1 MAEIVSASPVARR
14 TAERLGVA
22 LAGVVGSGPFGRI
35 LKADVVAAAER
46 PSAPPPVAPAPAAP
60 SAAPSPAPAAP
71 SPAPVASTPAT
82 GPLPALALDVEVDL
96 TAATALRDQL
106 AGLGD
111 PAPELVH
118 LVAAAAARALRDDAT
133 AGVDVGVAVPQGD
146 GVALAVVR
154 GADAKSLS
162 ALAAESREPGDG
174 GEPALVVV
182 DAGALGVDRVAPV
195 QAPAVALLAVGA
207 IRLLPAAEG
216 ARPVVSLSL
225 ASTPGG
231 AGLAG
236 VARLLGAVRDLLE
249 QPLRLAL

>member
-1 MAEIVSASPVARR
+1 MAAVAETPSASPVARR
-14 TAERLGVA
+14 TAQRLGVA
-22 LAGVVGSGPFGRI
+22 LAGVAGNGPFGRI
-35 LKADVVAAAER
+35 LKADVVVAAER
-46 PSAPPPVAPAPAAP
+46 APAPPAA
-60 SAAPSPAPAAP
+60 APAPAAP
-71 SPAPVASTPAT
+71 SPAPVASAPAT

-96 TAATALRDQL
+96 AAATALREQL

-111 PAPELVH
+111 PAPDLVH

-162 ALAAESREPGDG
+162 AIAAESREPGDG
-174 GEPALVVV
+174 GGPALVVV
-182 DAGALGVDRVAPV
+182 DAGGLGVDRVAPV
-195 QAPAVALLAVGA
+195 QAPAVALLTVGA
-207 IRLLPAAEG
+207 VRALPTVEG
-216 ARPVVSLSL
+216 TRPVVSLSL

-236 VARLLGAVRDLLE
+236 AARLLAAVRDLLE

>member
-1 MAEIVSASPVARR
+1 MAAVAEIPSASPVARR
-14 TAERLGVA
+14 TAQRLGVA
-22 LAGVVGSGPFGRI
+22 LAGVAGNGPFGRI

-46 PSAPPPVAPAPAAP
+46 APAPPAAAPAPAAP
-60 SAAPSPAPAAP
+60 
-71 SPAPVASTPAT
+71 VASAPAT

-96 TAATALRDQL
+96 AAATALREQL

-111 PAPELVH
+111 PAPDLVH

-162 ALAAESREPGDG
+162 AIAAESREPGDG

-182 DAGALGVDRVAPV
+182 DAGGLGVDRVAPV
-195 QAPAVALLAVGA
+195 QAPAVALLTVGA
-207 IRLLPAAEG
+207 VRALPTVEG
-216 ARPVVSLSL
+216 TRPVVSLSL

-236 VARLLGAVRDLLE
+236 AARLLAAVRDLLE